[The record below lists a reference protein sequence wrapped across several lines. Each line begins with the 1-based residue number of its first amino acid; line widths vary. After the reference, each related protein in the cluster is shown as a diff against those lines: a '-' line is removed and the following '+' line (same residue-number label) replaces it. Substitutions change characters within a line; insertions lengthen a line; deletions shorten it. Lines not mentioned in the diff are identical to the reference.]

1 MEHYKIPKLLRTNNT
16 KTIASKSFEYETKL
30 IGTTSD
36 ENNTWNA
43 EVVVSLTYLSNFWRS
58 PDLSLINCEIEL
70 DLSWS
75 KEFIIF

>member
-36 ENNTWNA
+36 ENNT
-43 EVVVSLTYLSNFWRS
+43 
-58 PDLSLINCEIEL
+58 
-70 DLSWS
+70 
-75 KEFIIF
+75 